1 MADAQRVEVT
11 PVHVAVPGRARFRV
25 PALRRDPGL
34 KRTLEA
40 GLGGNGIRA
49 ASANT
54 CTSTV
59 LVLFEASR
67 PVPEIEERIRQVA
80 ARGPEARPTGII
92 AEGPRW
98 HSLDADHVLASL
110 HSRRDGLATEAARAL
125 LRRHGR
131 NALWQV
137 ERRSGLECL
146 LGQFGNL
153 PNALLAGT
161 AVLSLITGGVFDA
174 AIVFAVIAVNALI
187 GFVSETW
194 TEQTIASLERGAL
207 PPAHVLRDGA
217 ETRVPAEQ
225 LVPGDVILLHGND
238 AVPADA
244 RVIEADRL
252 TLNEAG
258 LTGESLPVAK
268 APNVL
273 ATADAPLAERRNML
287 YRGAIV
293 TGGSGRAV
301 VVATGDGTEIARVQ
315 ALLGSAARPD
325 TPLQVQLDHLGRR
338 LAFGAA
344 GAAGLMFLVG
354 LLRGQ
359 PWLTLLR
366 SAVSLGVAA
375 VPEGLPTMV
384 TAALAMGV
392 RRLRSEDLLVRRL
405 EAIEGLGAVRLVCF
419 DKTGTLTLNQ
429 MSVTRLRWNGQEA
442 RLDGDAYRDASDGVV
457 AVADRPDL
465 RLLLEICVLCN
476 DAEPGDGGGS
486 STEAALLDAADRLGI
501 PIVPLREAAPRLTA
515 IERAA
520 GRRYMAT
527 VHAAADGGRLVAVK
541 GDPEEVLA
549 LCRYRSDSG
558 EIRDLAEAR
567 PKIEADNRAM
577 AEAGLRVLGVA
588 FRQVGTGEELGAPA
602 ENLVWLGLVGM
613 ADPIRRGARELIA
626 AFRRAGIATVMLTG
640 DQRATALAIAAEVG
654 LTETGAAVI
663 EGDALDEI
671 AIARGSP
678 AIFARLTPAQKLQ
691 VVAALQ
697 RSGRRVAMVGD
708 GVNDT
713 PALKVA
719 DVGITLAASATD
731 VARDIAD
738 IVLLGDDLA
747 PLALAFEEGRAVHA
761 NLRRAVRFLIA
772 TNLSEILLMLFAVA
786 TGLVRPLTTA
796 QLLWIN
802 LLTDVL
808 PAVGLALAPPDPE
821 LLSQAAADPEAPV
834 VSRFDLPLLAR
845 DAGLMAGS
853 ALAAQVFSGIRRGQV
868 TGGAVGFASL
878 GIGQLLYTL
887 ACLPNRQPAGATM
900 MTALGASAAA
910 QAAALLLPGLRD
922 IVGTRLGP
930 ADLSVSLLAG
940 AAPLALV
947 RGLDSA
953 RGRHR

>member
-1 MADAQRVEVT
+1 M
-11 PVHVAVPGRARFRV
+11 AVPGRARFRV
-25 PALRRDPGL
+25 PALRRAAGL
-34 KRTLEA
+34 KRALEA
-40 GLGGNGIRA
+40 GLGGNGIRSVS
-49 ASANT
+49 AS
-54 CTSTV
+54 TSTGTV
-59 LVLFEASR
+59 LVLFEPCR
-67 PVPEIEERIRQVA
+67 PLSEIEERVRQVA
-80 ARGPEARPTGII
+80 AHGPEARSAMIFS
-92 AEGPRW
+92 EGPPW
-98 HSLDADHVLASL
+98 HSLDADHVLAALRSG
-110 HSRRDGLATEAARAL
+110 REGLSARAATAL

-131 NALWQV
+131 NALWQI

-146 LGQFGNL
+146 IGQFHNL

-161 AVLSLITGGVFDA
+161 AVLSLITGGAFDA
-174 AIVFAVIAVNALI
+174 AIVLAVIVVNGLI
-187 GFVSETW
+187 GFVSESW

-207 PPAHVLRDGA
+207 PPVHVLRDGNEA
-217 ETRVPAEQ
+217 KVPVES

-238 AVPADA
+238 AIPADA
-244 RVIEADRL
+244 RVIAADRL
-252 TLNEAG
+252 TLNEAT

-273 ATADAPLAERRNML
+273 AAANAPLAERRNML
-287 YRGAIV
+287 YRGSIV

-301 VVATGDGTEIARVQ
+301 IVATGDRTEIARVQ
-315 ALLGSAARPD
+315 ALLGNAARPD
-325 TPLQVQLDHLGRR
+325 TPLQVQLDGLGRR
-338 LAFGAA
+338 LAFSAA
-344 GAAGLMFLVG
+344 GAAGLMFAIG

-359 PWLTLLR
+359 PWLLLLR

-392 RRLRSEDLLVRRL
+392 RRLRGEDLLVRRL

-419 DKTGTLTLNQ
+419 DKTGTLTLNR
-429 MSVTRLRWNGQEA
+429 MTVTRLRWNGHEA
-442 RLDGDAYRDASDGVV
+442 RLDGDTYRDGDGA
-457 AVADRPDL
+457 AVASADEPELR
-465 RLLLEICVLCN
+465 RLLEMCVLCN
-476 DAEPGDGGGS
+476 DAEPAPIGGS
-486 STEAALLDAADRLGI
+486 STETALLEAAGRLGLGI
-501 PIVPLREAAPRLTA
+501 APLREESPRLAA

-527 VHAAADGGRLVAVK
+527 VHATADGGRLVAVK

-549 LCRYRSDSG
+549 LCRYRSERG
-558 EIRDLAEAR
+558 EIRDLAKTRA
-567 PKIEADNRAM
+567 KVEADNLAM

-588 FRQVGTGEELGAPA
+588 FRQVAADEELGAPA
-602 ENLVWLGLVGM
+602 RDLVWLGLVGM
-613 ADPIRRGARELIA
+613 ADPIRRGAVELIR
-626 AFRRAGIATVMLTG
+626 AFRQAGIATVMLTG
-640 DQRATALAIAAEVG
+640 DQRATAVAIAEEIGLSDAAAE
-654 LTETGAAVI
+654 VI
-663 EGDALDEI
+663 EGDALDEASI
-671 AIARGSP
+671 GTQPP

-691 VVAALQ
+691 VIAALQ
-697 RSGRRVAMVGD
+697 RSGRRVAMIGD

-808 PAVGLALAPPDPE
+808 PAVGLALTPPDPE

-834 VSRFDLPLLAR
+834 VSRSDLPMLAR

-853 ALAAQVFSGIRRGQV
+853 ALAAQVLTGVRRGPQA
-868 TGGAVGFASL
+868 GCSVGFASL

-887 ACLPNRQPAGATM
+887 ACIPKRQPVGGTM
-900 MTALGASAAA
+900 IAALGASAAA
-910 QAAALLLPGLRD
+910 QAAALLLPGLSN
-922 IVGTRLGP
+922 IVGVRLGA

-940 AAPLALV
+940 LAPVASVKGLDAARAVTPV
-947 RGLDSA
+947 RGSPP
-953 RGRHR
+953 HRR